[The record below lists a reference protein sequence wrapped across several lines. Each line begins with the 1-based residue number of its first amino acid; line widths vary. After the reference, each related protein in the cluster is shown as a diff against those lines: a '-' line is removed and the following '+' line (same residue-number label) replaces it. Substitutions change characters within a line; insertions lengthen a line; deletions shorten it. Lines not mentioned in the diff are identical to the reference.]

1 MKSSFYKHGY
11 AALSLVLLALIV
23 VACGGGEGDTAQPS
37 SAARPES
44 ASASPS
50 ASPSQS
56 AGTPETECR
65 EISHPQGTACVPL
78 HPEKTLVLFSEYA
91 DYMLAIGETPY
102 AVLVTPQYNNELL
115 PYLRDR
121 LPDVKL
127 LEGGTEGLSLEAILA
142 LQPDLILADGGTAE
156 KEYGSLSKIAPTV
169 VLGDAPENPLER
181 WKTDLQ
187 KVAET
192 FGKPEA
198 ATQALEELRQSVAEA
213 KEQIAQLS
221 DKRIAFIRV
230 REKELQLYGTEG
242 HPLNTLLY
250 GELGLQPSSL
260 TQPGRVDLS
269 QELIPELDADYL
281 FLQTDGKEGDDY
293 LAELSGGKLWQSVPA
308 VRENRTF
315 KTDYW
320 LYLSWGVLGQ
330 KEIVRELLQDLEV
343 S

>member
-1 MKSSFYKHGY
+1 MKLSFYRQGY
-11 AALSLVLLALIV
+11 AVLSLVLLALIV
-23 VACGGGEGDTAQPS
+23 AACGGGNKTSQPS
-37 SAARPES
+37 PAAPSET
-44 ASASPS
+44 ASASPA
-50 ASPSQS
+50 ASPSSS
-56 AGTPETECR
+56 AEAGEEACR
-65 EISHPQGTACVPL
+65 EISHPQGTTCVPAR
-78 HPEKTLVLFSEYA
+78 PEKTLVLLSEYA

-115 PYLRDR
+115 PYLRDK
-121 LPDVKL
+121 LPNVKL
-127 LEGGTEGLSLEAILA
+127 LEGGSEGLSLEAILA
-142 LQPDLILADGGTAE
+142 LQPDLILADGTTGE
-156 KEYGSLSKIAPTV
+156 KEYGPLSKIAPTV
-169 VLGDAPENPLER
+169 VLGHAPENPAER

-192 FGKPEA
+192 FGKQEA
-198 ATQALEELRQSVAEA
+198 ATQALEELGRSVAEA
-213 KEQIAQLS
+213 KERLVQLS

-250 GELGLQPSSL
+250 AELGLQPSSL
-260 TQPGRVDLS
+260 TQPGRVELS

-281 FLQTDGKEGDDY
+281 FLQTDGKDGDDY

-308 VRENRTF
+308 VRDDRTF